1 MSRRDKHGYD
11 CEKCLTIINRHCS
24 RGRDRPVCLCIAKK
38 VFTMNLKEKIIYE
51 SLRLFSLKGLLNT
64 SLQDILKA
72 ANTSKGGFYNHFAS
86 KEELFFQVLDE
97 ARRIW
102 REKNLSGLDEI
113 ENPVEKIKRFL
124 ENFRDLYLKDS
135 ENFPGGCIF
144 ITFSVELNDQRPHLS
159 REVHK
164 GFIGLKSMLKR
175 LLDEGR
181 ESGGLSQDVSTSA
194 ITEILFTGMLG
205 ATVMYGLDK
214 STANLDRSINSLIDY
229 LKLQQR
235 VHYAQHIVA

>member
-1 MSRRDKHGYD
+1 MAM
-11 CEKCLTIINRHCS
+11 
-24 RGRDRPVCLCIAKK
+24 RDRPVCLCIAKK

-113 ENPVEKIKRFL
+113 ENPVDYI
-124 ENFRDLYLKDS
+124 FR
-135 ENFPGGCIF
+135 
-144 ITFSVELNDQRPHLS
+144 
-159 REVHK
+159 
-164 GFIGLKSMLKR
+164 
-175 LLDEGR
+175 
-181 ESGGLSQDVSTSA
+181 
-194 ITEILFTGMLG
+194 
-205 ATVMYGLDK
+205 
-214 STANLDRSINSLIDY
+214 
-229 LKLQQR
+229 
-235 VHYAQHIVA
+235 